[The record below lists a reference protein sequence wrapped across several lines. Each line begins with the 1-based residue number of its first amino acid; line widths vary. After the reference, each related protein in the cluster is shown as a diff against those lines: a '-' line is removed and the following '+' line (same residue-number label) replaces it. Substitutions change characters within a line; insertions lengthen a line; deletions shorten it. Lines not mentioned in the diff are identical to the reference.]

1 MEVICIHDRYG
12 VLYGCG
18 FFFKQE
24 TAYER
29 RISDWSSDV
38 CSSDLQGRVAHRAD
52 RAYLRS
58 GLRPRFEHD
67 RGVRHPHPQ
76 ETGRRYHH
84 HHPRSRLP
92 ARRSAGLSAP
102 AVSDAADQDR
112 TATLLS
118 TRMTGSL
125 VRRMIAIAA
134 IWISLL
140 LVGGGFA
147 LDRVLTGAITR
158 NFDAGLEYVL
168 IAMIRSSEI
177 GPEGEVSLLPP
188 PVDPRFRA

>member
-1 MEVICIHDRYG
+1 M
-12 VLYGCG
+12 
-18 FFFKQE
+18 
-24 TAYER
+24 
-29 RISDWSSDV
+29 
-38 CSSDLQGRVAHRAD
+38 
-52 RAYLRS
+52 
-58 GLRPRFEHD
+58 RPRFEHD
-67 RGVRHPHPQ
+67 RGVRHPQPP
-76 ETGRRYHH
+76 ETRRRYHH
-84 HHPRSRLP
+84 HQPRSLLP

-158 NFDAGLEYVL
+158 NFDAGLEDRKSTRL
-168 IAMIRSSEI
+168 NSSH
-177 GPEGEVSLLPP
+177 
-188 PVDPRFRA
+188 